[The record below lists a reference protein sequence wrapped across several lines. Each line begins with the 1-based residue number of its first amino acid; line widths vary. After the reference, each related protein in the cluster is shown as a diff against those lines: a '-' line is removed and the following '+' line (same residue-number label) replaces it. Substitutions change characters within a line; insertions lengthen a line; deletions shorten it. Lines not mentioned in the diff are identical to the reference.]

1 MSDQYLWDKSG
12 APDAETERLERALER
27 LRYKPSEKRK
37 LLMLEATREATRA
50 DVSTAAQ
57 FTAAHVYAPRRF
69 APAYA
74 IAATIL
80 LAIVAGSLWI
90 NMRAPQSLNTQE
102 PQLAATAIAPPEPL
116 PHDNAPDVRSDYPAA
131 DVSASDV
138 ATPNDAP
145 KHAQTFAASYKPSHK
160 KQSREAFENRLT
172 IAPNRLAHSRRSI
185 KDNDAL
191 IVEGERAKEQLVMAL
206 FIASEKLNF
215 AQKKIQANKDNVP
228 AS

>member
-12 APDAETERLERALER
+12 APDAETERLERALES
-27 LRYKPSEKRK
+27 LRYRPSEKNK
-37 LLMLEATREATRA
+37 TLILEATREATRA
-50 DVSTAAQ
+50 NVSLPTK
-57 FTAAHVYAPRRF
+57 FTAAHGYAPRRF

-90 NMRAPQSLNTQE
+90 NMRAPQSIKTSE
-102 PQLAATAIAPPEPL
+102 TQLAATAISPPEHL
-116 PHDNAPDVRSDYPAA
+116 PHDNAPDVRSDYSAPQAA
-131 DVSASDV
+131 PTS
-138 ATPNDAP
+138 NDSP
-145 KHAQTFAASYKPSHK
+145 KHAPAFAASSSHK
-160 KQSREAFENRLT
+160 KQSSAAFERRST
-172 IAPNRLAHSRRSI
+172 IAPDRTANSRRSGS
-185 KDNDAL
+185 DSDAL
-191 IVEGERAKEQLVMAL
+191 IVEGERAKERLVMAL